1 MQLTYHEHGMLCEF
15 TLMTIGEYQGS
26 SARPAP
32 ANIRNGST
40 ATSEQHASRQA
51 SRQPSMQPSGPPA
64 HQFTAH
70 SQTAEQR
77 KVASMPPPIEPA
89 SRSSARDVQ
98 SQRPHR
104 PTPPPP
110 KASLDPQSLF
120 IPADD
125 EEDDRVWGERSFG
138 DDEQD
143 VLGWNPHANTVGPYM
158 SKKERVLILDCRSRS
173 VKASI
178 AFDKTKTGPVGL
190 VQLALGKQ
198 IVRCVSLQL
207 RDYQM

>member
-26 SARPAP
+26 SGTPAP
-32 ANIRNGST
+32 ANVRNESR
-40 ATSEQHASRQA
+40 ATSEQHPSRQA
-51 SRQPSMQPSGPPA
+51 SRQPSMQPSGPPTQ
-64 HQFTAH
+64 HFTAR
-70 SQTAEQR
+70 SQTLEQR

-89 SRSSARDVQ
+89 SRTSARDIQ

-125 EEDDRVWGERSFG
+125 EEDDRVWGERSF

-143 VLGWNPHANTVGPYM
+143 VLGWNPHANTVSLNMLRKGP
-158 SKKERVLILDCRSRS
+158 VLILDCRNRS

-178 AFDKTKTGPVGL
+178 AFDKTKMDPSDPV
-190 VQLALGKQ
+190 QFALGRQ

-207 RDYQM
+207 RGYQT

>member
-26 SARPAP
+26 SATPAP
-32 ANIRNGST
+32 ANDRNGLR
-40 ATSEQHASRQA
+40 ATSEQHPSRQG
-51 SRQPSMQPSGPPA
+51 SRQPSMQPSGPPT
-64 HQFTAH
+64 HQITAH
-70 SQTAEQR
+70 LQTPEQR
-77 KVASMPPPIEPA
+77 KIASMLPPIEPA

-110 KASLDPQSLF
+110 KASIDPGSLF

-125 EEDDRVWGERSFG
+125 EEDDRVWGERSF

-143 VLGWNPHANTVGPYM
+143 VLGWNPHANTVGLNVL
-158 SKKERVLILDCRSRS
+158 KKGHVLIPDCRSRS

-178 AFDKTKTGPVGL
+178 AFDKTKMDPPNL
-190 VQLALGKQ
+190 VQLALGRQ
-198 IVRCVSLQL
+198 VVRCVSLQL

>member
-1 MQLTYHEHGMLCEF
+1 MQLTYHEYGMLSEF
-15 TLMTIGEYQGS
+15 TLMTIGEYQGTS
-26 SARPAP
+26 VTPAP
-32 ANIRNGST
+32 ANIRNGSR
-40 ATSEQHASRQA
+40 ATSEQHPSRQA
-51 SRQPSMQPSGPPA
+51 SRQPSMQPSGLPT
-64 HQFTAH
+64 HQTTAH
-70 SQTAEQR
+70 SQTPKKD

-98 SQRPHR
+98 SQRPYR

-120 IPADD
+120 IPADE
-125 EEDDRVWGERSFG
+125 EEDDRIWGERSF

-143 VLGWNPHANTVGPYM
+143 VLGWNPHANTVCPNIL
-158 SKKERVLILDCRSRS
+158 KKYHVLILDCRSRS

-178 AFDKTKTGPVGL
+178 AFDKTKMDPRDRIQL
-190 VQLALGKQ
+190 VPGRQ